1 MPALDLRT
9 LVLIYVGIRV
19 GQALVLVYLWHVQRN
34 YPPARDWAVGALL
47 TAGGLLLFAQRELA
61 PMWVSEILSNALLLP
76 GWMIFDYGI
85 VKATGREPPLKL
97 GLTLCAVALGALVW
111 HGIWVPNR
119 AGVIFSHNL
128 VLITFDLYAAY
139 ACLTAPKSCRT
150 LTFRLIGL
158 LLALLAATCLWRLL
172 TGTLLTSELWAP
184 TTPRLLWVTVAVII
198 FPMITMLLALQ
209 TSQRLQEEINEQAR
223 RDVLTGAFNRRAF
236 EEFASREWALAER
249 QGQPLSVLTVDLDH
263 FKSINDRY
271 GHQTGDATLTQISCA
286 AQSALRASDVW
297 CRYGGEEFVAL
308 LPNTTQEQATA
319 IAERLRAAVEMS
331 VIAIPA
337 GTTTVTVSI
346 GVAAGAPPNAHWRD
360 VLATSDAA
368 LYRAKAAGRNRVI
381 AGDGR
386 MPAACATN
394 VANETNATHG

>member
-9 LVLIYVGIRV
+9 LVLIYVGIRL
-19 GQALVLVYLWHVQRN
+19 GQALVLVYLWRVQRN
-34 YPPARDWAVGALL
+34 YPPARDWALGALL
-47 TAGGLLLFAQRELA
+47 SACGLLLFALREIA
-61 PMWVSEILSNALLLP
+61 PFWVSEILSNALLLP

-85 VKATGREPPLKL
+85 VKATGRQPPLKL

-111 HGIWVPNR
+111 HSIGFNR
-119 AGVIFSHNL
+119 AGVVFSHNL

-150 LTFRLIGL
+150 LTFRLIGW
-158 LLALLAATCLWRLL
+158 LLAILALTCIWRVLA
-172 TGTLLTSELWAP
+172 GTLITSDLWSPAF
-184 TTPRLLWVTVAVII
+184 PRLLWVMVAVII

-236 EEFASREWALAER
+236 EEHAGREWALAER
-249 QGQPLSVLTVDLDH
+249 QGLPLSMLTVDIDH

-271 GHQTGDATLTQISCA
+271 GHPTGDATLTQISSA
-286 AQSALRASDVW
+286 AQSSLRTSDIW

-308 LPNTTQEQATA
+308 LPNSTLEQAET
-319 IAERLRAAVEMS
+319 IAERLRAAVEMT
-331 VIAIPA
+331 VITTPA
-337 GTTTVTVSI
+337 GTATVTVSI
-346 GVAAGAPPNAHWRD
+346 GVAEGKPPQGHWTE

-368 LYRAKAAGRNRVI
+368 LYQAKTDGRNRVV
-381 AGDGR
+381 AGE
-386 MPAACATN
+386 
-394 VANETNATHG
+394 ANKLS